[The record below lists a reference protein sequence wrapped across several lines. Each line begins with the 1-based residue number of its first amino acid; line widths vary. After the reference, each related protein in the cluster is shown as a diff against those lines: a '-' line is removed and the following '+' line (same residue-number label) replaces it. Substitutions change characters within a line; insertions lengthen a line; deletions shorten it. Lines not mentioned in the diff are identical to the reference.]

1 MTTFIGNKDN
11 ARAEVKIKKSELK
24 ALEAKIEQ
32 ETKPI
37 IKQLFDYQI
46 PIAQVEK
53 AGITTTEPSAKMN
66 LKSCSKNTCLIVKN
80 WGCGLPLQTI
90 MTIK

>member
-32 ETKPI
+32 ETKPF

-53 AGITTTEPSAKMN
+53 GRYYHNRSRVRKRT
-66 LKSCSKNTCLIVKN
+66 
-80 WGCGLPLQTI
+80 
-90 MTIK
+90 